1 MIQPTDSNPMF
12 GKSSSYFLLFISA
25 LLTGL
30 LLIFRP
36 IPKFDYDFEQFFPQD
51 DPDLSFYQGVYE
63 KNFGSDNDYLLLA
76 ISNPEGDWLD
86 SAFLSR
92 SAKVKTEIQT
102 LSGVDTLISIFD
114 LQIPIINAFG
124 LQTFPILD
132 WSSGESI
139 QRSEEKLERVKGS
152 LIAQDGSSFLFLIQ
166 NDPQL
171 SKEEGDDLYEQ
182 IILILAQ
189 NSLEPHAVAGKIQTQ
204 RDFVSL
210 MQQEF
215 GLFIGASLVLMLLV
229 LFLIFRKPWGILI
242 PILVLVLG
250 ILWAFG
256 LILLAGKP
264 LDIMS
269 VMQPT
274 IFLIVGLSALI
285 HYFTHFIKKLRT
297 GLPKAEAVQETFN
310 ELTFAVALTVFTTSM
325 GFLSLLFTSIPALK
339 GFGLWTGVGI
349 LVLFMAILMIAPGL
363 LHLFPI
369 TQPNRIL
376 PSKSERLLSGIFQKV
391 LINRKGIVAFFLTI
405 SLLGIFLAT
414 QLKIN
419 GYLLDNLPLDHPIQE
434 DFAYFDRE
442 YGGSNPLELYL
453 EIGSK
458 AESLLDLE
466 VLGQIQKV
474 EEKLRELFGEGE
486 FISPVSLVKTLNQ
499 AQNQGNP
506 RAFSLPSRGQYLRME
521 RYFDQAL
528 NLNGPKVLTE
538 NRSAGRISGRAP
550 DFGSL
555 KMGELRAEL
564 MGFVQRDIDPNLL
577 QVRWTGTAHLIDR
590 GHESVTRQMA
600 KGLGVAFLIV
610 GLIAGLMFRSWRLTF
625 ILLIPNMVPLVWM
638 CGLMWLLDIEF
649 KLTTAILF
657 TVAFGIAV
665 DDTIHF
671 MSKLKVELAKGK
683 NLHYAIKRTFLE
695 AGRAIVLTTIILV
708 AGFGLL
714 IFSQF
719 GVTHFTGLL
728 ISFSLVFALLADLLL
743 LPVLLLPLKK
753 LWEKKAKALS
763 LPKKM

>member
-1 MIQPTDSNPMF
+1 MF

-36 IPKFDYDFEQFFPQD
+36 VPKFDYDFEQFFPQD
-51 DPDLSFYQGVYE
+51 DPDLSFYRGVYE

-76 ISNPEGDWLD
+76 ISNPDGDWLD

-92 SAKVKTEIQT
+92 SAKVKTEIQS

-124 LQTFPILD
+124 LQTFPVLD

-139 QRSEEKLERVKGS
+139 QSSAEKLDQFKGS

-166 NDPQL
+166 NDPKL
-171 SKEEGDDLYEQ
+171 SKEEGDTLYER
-182 IILILAQ
+182 IVLIMAQ
-189 NSLEPHAVAGKIQTQ
+189 NGIKPHAVAGKIQTQ

-210 MQQEF
+210 MQEEF

-229 LFLIFRKPWGILI
+229 LFWVFRKPWGILI
-242 PILVLVLG
+242 PILVLVIG
-250 ILWAFG
+250 ILWALG

-285 HYFTHFIKKLRT
+285 HYFTHLIKKLKK
-297 GLPKAEAVQETFN
+297 GLPKEEAIQETFK

-325 GFLSLLFTSIPALK
+325 GFISLYFTSIPALK
-339 GFGLWTGVGI
+339 AFGLWTGIGI
-349 LVLFMAILMIAPGL
+349 LVLFLAILAITPGL
-363 LHLFPI
+363 LHTFPL
-369 TQPNRIL
+369 TQPKDKL
-376 PSKSERLLSGIFQKV
+376 PSKGERFLSGLLQKIILRRK
-391 LINRKGIVAFFLTI
+391 LIAGCFFSI
-405 SLLGIFLAT
+405 SLLGLVLST
-414 QLKIN
+414 QLQIN
-419 GYLLDNLPLDHPIQE
+419 GYLLDNLPLDHPIQK
-434 DFAYFDRE
+434 DFAYFDQY

-453 EIGSK
+453 ERGSEIK
-458 AESLLDLE
+458 NLMDLE
-466 VLGQIQKV
+466 ALAEIEKV

-486 FISPVSLVKTLNQ
+486 FISPLSIAKTLNQ
-499 AQNQGNP
+499 AQNQGNQK
-506 RAFSLPSRGQYLRME
+506 AFALPSRGQFLRMQ
-521 RYFDQAL
+521 RYIDQAL
-528 NLNGPKVLTE
+528 RQEGPKVLSEDLLT
-538 NRSAGRISGRAP
+538 GRISGRAP
-550 DFGSL
+550 DLGSL
-555 KMGELRAEL
+555 RMGELRSEL
-564 MGFVQRDIDPNLL
+564 LDFVQKEIDPQILK
-577 QVRWTGTAHLIDR
+577 VKWTGTAHLIDR

-610 GLIAGLMFRSWRLTF
+610 GLIAGALFKSWRLAF
-625 ILLIPNMVPLVWM
+625 ILLIPNVIPLIWM
-638 CGLMWLLDIEF
+638 CGLMWLLGIEF

-671 MSKLKVELAKGK
+671 MSKLKLELAQGK
-683 NLHYAIKRTFLE
+683 NLHYAIKRTFME
-695 AGRAIVLTTIILV
+695 AGRAIILTSIILV

-714 IFSQF
+714 IFSRF

-728 ISFSLVFALLADLLL
+728 ISFSLIFALLADLFL
-743 LPVLLLPLKK
+743 LPVLLFPLKK
-753 LWEKKAKALS
+753 VWEQKFKAPS
-763 LPKKM
+763 HPR

>member
-1 MIQPTDSNPMF
+1 MF
-12 GKSSSYFLLFISA
+12 GKSISLFLLFA
-25 LLTGL
+25 GVLATFL

-36 IPKFDYDFEQFFPQD
+36 EPEFDYDFEQFFPQD
-51 DPDLSFYQGVYE
+51 DPDLAFYQGVYE
-63 KNFGSDNDYLLLA
+63 KEFGSDNDYLLLA
-76 ISNPEGDWLD
+76 ISNPDGDWSD

-92 SAKVKTEIQT
+92 SNVIKTEIQA
-102 LSGVDTLISIFD
+102 LNGVDTLISIFD

-124 LQTFPILD
+124 IQTFPILD
-132 WSSGESI
+132 WSSKMGI
-139 QRSEEKLERVKGS
+139 RNSEARIEQFQGS
-152 LIAQDGSSFLFLIQ
+152 LIAKDGSSFLFLIR

-171 SKEEGDDLYEQ
+171 SKEEGDMLYGE
-182 IILILAQ
+182 ILQ
-189 NSLEPHAVAGKIQTQ
+189 VFEKNGVKPFAVAGKIQTQ

-229 LFLIFRKPWGILI
+229 LFLIFRKLWGILI
-242 PILVLVLG
+242 PVFVLVIG

-285 HYFTHFIKKLRT
+285 HYFSHLIKKLAN
-297 GLPKAEAVQETFN
+297 GVPKEKAIQETFN

-325 GFLSLLFTSIPALK
+325 GFLSLYFTSIPALK
-339 GFGLWTGVGI
+339 AFGLWTGIGI
-349 LVLFMAILMIAPGL
+349 LVLFFAILAITPGL
-363 LHLFPI
+363 LYAFPLSRSLAN
-369 TQPNRIL
+369 Q
-376 PSKSERLLSGIFQKV
+376 PSKGDRFLAELFQKV
-391 LINRKGIVAFFLTI
+391 IGKRKQIALAFLLISFLG
-405 SLLGIFLAT
+405 LGLST
-414 QLKIN
+414 QIRIN

-434 DFAYFDRE
+434 DFAYFDQQ

-453 EIGSK
+453 EKGK
-458 AESLLDLE
+458 DAESLLDLAVLKEIEE
-466 VLGQIQKV
+466 VEV
-474 EEKLRELFGEGE
+474 KLIELFGDGE
-486 FISPVSLVKTLNQ
+486 YISPLSLAKTLNQ

-506 RAFSLPSRGQYLRME
+506 NAFSLPSRGQYFRMQ

-528 NLNGPKVLTE
+528 KQQGPRILSEDLLT
-538 NRSAGRISGRAP
+538 GRITGRAP
-550 DFGSL
+550 DLGSL
-555 KMGELRAEL
+555 RMGELRAKL
-564 MGFVQRDIDPNLL
+564 LDFVESEIDPKLL
-577 QVRWTGTAHLIDR
+577 KVKWTGTAHLIDR
-590 GHESVTRQMA
+590 GHESVTVQMV

-610 GLIAGLMFRSWRLTF
+610 GLIGGVLFRSWRLSF
-625 ILLIPNMVPLVWM
+625 ILLIPNIIPLIWM
-638 CGLMWLLDIEF
+638 CGLMWLLGIEF

-671 MSKLKVELAKGK
+671 MSKLKMELTQGK
-683 NLHYAIKRTFLE
+683 NLHYAIKRTFMDT
-695 AGRAIVLTTIILV
+695 GKAIVLTSVILV

-728 ISFSLVFALLADLLL
+728 ISFSLVFALLADLFL
-743 LPVLLLPLKK
+743 LPVLLFPLKK
-753 LWEKKAKALS
+753 VWDSKVKAQVH
-763 LPKKM
+763 PK